1 MHRPGPADEGVLAKV
16 VDALGLSPGEVQ
28 RIAVTGGRSRSL
40 PEHWHGVP
48 LLKVPEPEAIG
59 RGGLGLTGLDRALIV
74 SCGTGTAIV
83 TADRTVDGVAGAG
96 RYHHVTGTAV
106 GGGTLLGL
114 AHAMIGVSD
123 PERLAE
129 LAASGQASAVDTTL
143 AEVLG
148 GGLGQL
154 PPEATAVNLGRLA
167 DLQQPPEPADL
178 AAALVTMVA
187 QVISLLAINAARA
200 HGFSRIV
207 LIGRLPVLMPV
218 RQTLDAVADLYGQP
232 RFLVPE
238 AGAQATALGAA
249 LAAAEAGQT
258 AEALTADQGR
268 QD

>member
-1 MHRPGPADEGVLAKV
+1 MAVLAKAV
-16 VDALGLSPGEVQ
+16 AALGLSPAEAE
-28 RIAVTGGRSRSL
+28 RIAVTGGRSRGL
-40 PEHWHGVP
+40 PESWQGVP

-59 RGGLGLTGLDRALIV
+59 RGGLSLTGLDRALIV

-83 TADRTVDGVAGAG
+83 TADRTVDGG

-114 AHAMIGVSD
+114 AHALIGVSD
-123 PERLAE
+123 PQQVAE
-129 LAASGQASAVDTTL
+129 LAAAGQASAVDTTL

-200 HGFSRIV
+200 HGFTNIV

-218 RQTLDAVADLYGQP
+218 RQTLDGVADLYSHP

-238 AGAQATALGAA
+238 AGAMATALGAA
-249 LAAAEAGQT
+249 LAAAEA
-258 AEALTADQGR
+258 ADEVSSPDAPGEDDEER
-268 QD
+268 PSP